1 MKNAKKLFAVTTSVA
16 LTVSLAACGA
26 TGTDSGTSS
35 DSGSGSGTAAS
46 LPMTLAIQSDFTK
59 INNLTEST
67 SAELGIAQNVME
79 GLVRYSQDGKD
90 IEPAMA
96 ESWELSDDQKTL
108 TFTLRDAKWSDGT
121 AVTAADFVF
130 AWNTVA
136 KPETAASYASFM
148 EYIDGGAGAGT
159 PDYVGPLNVT
169 AVDDKTLEVVL
180 AEPTPFFLSLLTFPT
195 FFPVNEAFYT
205 EVGADKYGTSADTLL
220 ANGPFTLSVW
230 DRDQQLVLAKNES
243 YWEAD
248 VVKVPTVTFKVV
260 GDESTRIQLFETGEL
275 TRMGVSGDYYAQYKD
290 HEGFYS
296 EDDTTIW
303 YLTLNIDNN
312 ASNPL
317 LANKNFR
324 QALSHA
330 VDRTVVA
337 EQVFKNGS
345 FPANYVVTK
354 GLVAN
359 DGTDF
364 RDESFAGDFQT
375 DQDTAKA
382 VELFELAKTETGV
395 TDAKVEI
402 SFVESPRNTR
412 LMEVLQA
419 TLQEVLPGLTVELRK
434 LPSASYYDQ
443 LGAGDYQIAW
453 AGWGPDY
460 ADPSTML
467 SIFTSSDSHNYG
479 KYNNP
484 EFDALYAEGLA
495 LTGDDQVSERF
506 EKFAEAEKV
515 LIDDQPIIPLM
526 QAAASYVAQ
535 PGVSNIVDSAFGG
548 NTGFY
553 KWAEYVAE

>member
-1 MKNAKKLFAVTTSVA
+1 MGKAKKLFAVTTTVA

-26 TGTDSGTSS
+26 T
-35 DSGSGSGTAAS
+35 SGSGSTTTGSESTES
-46 LPMTLAIQSDFTK
+46 LPMTLAVQNDFTK

-67 SAELGIAQNVME
+67 SSELGIAQNVME
-79 GLVRYSQDGKD
+79 GLVRYSQDGKE
-90 IEPAMA
+90 ILPAIA
-96 ESWELSDDQKTL
+96 EEWSLSDDQKTY
-108 TFTLRDAKWSDGT
+108 TFTLRDAQWADGT
-121 AVTAADFVF
+121 AVTANDFVF

-159 PDYVGPLNVT
+159 PDYKGPLNVT
-169 AVDDKTLEVVL
+169 AVDDKTLEVTL

-195 FFPVNEAFYT
+195 FFPVSEEFYT
-205 EVGADKYGTSADTLL
+205 TVGADKYGTSADTLL
-220 ANGPFTLSVW
+220 ANGPFTISTW
-230 DRDQQLVLAKNES
+230 DRDQQLVLGKNEN

-248 VVKVPTVTFKVV
+248 VVSVPSVTFKVV
-260 GDESTRIQLFETGEL
+260 GDESTRVQLFESGEL
-275 TRMGVSGDYYAQYKD
+275 TRMGVSGDYFAQYKD
-290 HEGFYS
+290 NPGFYT

-330 VDRTVVA
+330 VNRQVVA

-345 FPANYVVTK
+345 FPANYVITK

-364 RDESFAGDFQT
+364 RDASFAGNFQT
-375 DQDTAKA
+375 DQETAKA
-382 VELFELAKTETGV
+382 VELFEKAKTETGV
-395 TDAKVEI
+395 TDAKLEI

-412 LMEVLQA
+412 LMEVLQEE
-419 TLQEVLPGLTVELRK
+419 LQKVLPGLTVELRK
-434 LPSASYYDQ
+434 LPSSSYYDQ
-443 LGAGDYQIAW
+443 LAAGDYQVAW

-467 SIFTSSDSHNYG
+467 SIFTSTDSHNYG

-484 EFDALYAEGLA
+484 EYDKLYAEGLA
-495 LTGDDQVSERF
+495 LTGEDEVTARF

-526 QAAASYVAQ
+526 QAASSYVAQ
-535 PGVSNIVDSAFGG
+535 PGVSDIVDSAFGG

-553 KWAEYVAE
+553 KWAKHIAE